1 MSQSI
6 TLAFIDASRS
16 RQIYTASTDKTI
28 SIGSSSSSSI
38 QQSHPYV
45 ASNHCRIRFSSSYN
59 RWIIEDQGAPK
70 GTYLND
76 ERISKARV
84 LSNND
89 RVRLGVDGPILS
101 VGIKIESQAIS
112 PSSKTSH
119 SVPQHL
125 PTPPSSS
132 QGSKQ
137 TPALPP
143 ALLFLFAI
151 GAVAAI
157 AFTRSQTTAVVP
169 PQATPDLQDDTSS
182 SVCSGTSFEADE
194 IYKRLLP
201 TVVRITTTTESG
213 TGTGSGVII
222 ESNSSGS
229 KILTN
234 YHVVEGS
241 EQVTLIFP
249 DNSSSTGTVMKT
261 GGDQQLKEDLALV
274 STSRDRLA
282 IASIS
287 TDLKVGQNVFV
298 LGSPAL
304 GEDTDAVLQWSL
316 TKGIVSNVAPAGEPG
331 IFQTDAGINPGNS
344 GGPIFNSQ
352 GCVVGLAVAV
362 PSDRSVQQVGFAITS
377 DSIKAFLAR

>member
-1 MSQSI
+1 MSQQI
-6 TLAFIDASRS
+6 TLAFIDASKS
-16 RQIYTASTDKTI
+16 RQLYTAYADKTI

-45 ASNHCRIRFSSSYN
+45 AANHCKIRFSGSYQ
-59 RWIIEDQGAPK
+59 RWIVEDQGSPN
-70 GTYLND
+70 GTYLNG

-89 RVRLGVDGPILS
+89 RIRLGVDGPILS
-101 VGIKIESQAIS
+101 VGIKIDAQS
-112 PSSKTSH
+112 PHSMTKTLHNIYEQPTAS
-119 SVPQHL
+119 
-125 PTPPSSS
+125 PTPS
-132 QGSKQ
+132 QDPKQ
-137 TPALPP
+137 SPALPLG
-143 ALLFLFAI
+143 LLVIVTI

-157 AFTRSQTTAVVP
+157 AFTRSQTPAVVA
-169 PQATPDLQDDTSS
+169 PQATPAPKDDTPA

-194 IYKRLLP
+194 IYTRLLP
-201 TVVRITTTTESG
+201 TVVRITTATESG
-213 TGTGSGVII
+213 TGTGSGVVI

-241 EQVTLIFP
+241 DQVTLIFP

-261 GGDQQLKEDLALV
+261 GGDQYLKDDLALV
-274 STSRDRLA
+274 STSRAGLLF
-282 IASIS
+282 ASFS

-316 TKGIVSNVAPAGEPG
+316 TKGIVSNVDPAGEPG

-352 GCVVGLAVAV
+352 GCIVGLAVAV
-362 PSDRSVQQVGFAITS
+362 PSDRTVQQVGFAISS
-377 DSIKAFLAR
+377 DSINAFLAR